1 MSTATTPAVHLPGDR
16 LPAEVSIYTVAE
28 LRSQWLALLDRQ
40 GEEGGAVELDGSA
53 VEQFDAAGAQSL
65 LALAHALGARG
76 QRLQLTHASE
86 PLADA
91 CRVLGLG
98 DLIASTVGEA

>member
-1 MSTATTPAVHLPGDR
+1 MSTATPLLAPWDR

-28 LRSQWLALLDRQ
+28 LRLQWLTLLQRQ
-40 GEEGGAVELDGSA
+40 GGEGDTVELDGSA

-65 LALAHALGARG
+65 LSLAHALGARG
-76 QRLQLTHASE
+76 QRLQLSHASTT
-86 PLADA
+86 LAEA

-98 DLIASTVGEA
+98 DLIVSTAGEA